1 MLRFAVCLSSALLLL
16 LSSAARAQS
25 NTSSSSSSSSSSD
38 LNGWYSCSEYTFSDE
53 GSSPSDA
60 ECATYSAPLCYSGVC
75 TDAKARTLDVFVK
88 RIPAVANA
96 DKMPNVWFLQGG
108 PGAGSTASTS

>member
-1 MLRFAVCLSSALLLL
+1 MLRFAVCLSSVLL
-16 LSSAARAQS
+16 LSSASTARAQSS
-25 NTSSSSSSSSSSD
+25 NTSSSSSASSD

-53 GSSPSDA
+53 GDSPSDA
-60 ECATYSAPLCYSGVC
+60 ECALYSAPLCYSGVC